1 MSYSIYDDT
10 MNTVTSPTTPV
21 VYTTNN
27 TGSVSPGLYWGMN
40 GTSASPSPG
49 QVLTSNGTGSTIW
62 ADPNL
67 KGASIQVKGNAEFD
81 GEVTIKG
88 KNLNDTLE
96 RIEEKLAILRPN
108 EELEAK
114 WENLRG
120 LRKAYMELEAE
131 IIEKEKMWAIL
142 NR

>member
-1 MSYSIYDDT
+1 MTYSIDT
-10 MNTVTSPTTPV
+10 TNMSTVTGPVYNSPTYTYATGATAGAV
-21 VYTTNN
+21 LTTNG
-27 TGSVSPGLYWGMN
+27 T
-40 GTSASPSPG
+40 GTSAWTT
-49 QVLTSNGTGSTIW
+49 LT

-67 KGASIQVKGNAEFD
+67 QGKTLQVNGNASIS
-81 GEVTIKG
+81 GELTIQG
-88 KNLNDTLE
+88 VNLSDRLD

-131 IIEKEKMWAIL
+131 IIEKQAMWDIL
-142 NR
+142 KK